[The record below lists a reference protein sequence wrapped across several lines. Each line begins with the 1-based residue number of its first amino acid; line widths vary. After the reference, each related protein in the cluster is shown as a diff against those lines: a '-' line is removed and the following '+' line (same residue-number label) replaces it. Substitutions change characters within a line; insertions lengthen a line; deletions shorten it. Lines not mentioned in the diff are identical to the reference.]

1 MQLDLGVEIRRL
13 TSCKMTGVIA
23 PSITVETEEEF
34 KASVARIEGFASRVH
49 IDVSDGAFAPVF
61 MVEPEKIWWPRQ
73 WVVDI
78 HAMVTTPMDYL
89 DRLVSLKPNL
99 IIFHAET
106 GVDLLPIM
114 ENIKRLGIKAGIAL
128 LKQTVPATVSTAIKA
143 ADHVLVFSG
152 DLGHYGGTASLM
164 QLEKVRLI
172 KAINPTVEIGW
183 DGGISVD
190 NAFTLSQGGVNVF
203 NIGGALAKADDPASV
218 YATLVREI
226 NKQGVI

>member
-1 MQLDLGVEIRRL
+1 
-13 TSCKMTGVIA
+13 MTGVIA
-23 PSITVETEEEF
+23 PSITVETEEEY
-34 KASVARIEGFASRVH
+34 KASITRIEGFAQRVH

-61 MVEPEKIWWPRQ
+61 MVEPEKLWWPRQ
-73 WVVDI
+73 WIVDI
-78 HAMVTTPMDYL
+78 HAMVTTPMDYM
-89 DRLVSLKPNL
+89 DRLINLKPHL
-99 IIFHAET
+99 ITFHAET
-106 GVDLLPIM
+106 NIDLVPIM
-114 ENIKRLGIKAGIAL
+114 ENIKRRGIKAGIAL
-128 LKQTVPATVSTAIKA
+128 LKTTVPATVAAAIRV

-172 KAINPTVEIGW
+172 KAINPNVEIGW

-203 NIGGALAKADDPASV
+203 NIGGALAKADDPAGV

>member
-1 MQLDLGVEIRRL
+1 MSVI
-13 TSCKMTGVIA
+13 IA
-23 PSITVETEEEF
+23 PSLTVETEEEY
-34 KASVARIEGFASRVH
+34 KAGIARIEGFAERVH

-61 MVEPEKIWWPRQ
+61 LVEPEKLWWPRQ
-73 WVVDI
+73 WVVDV
-78 HAMVTTPMDYL
+78 HAMVNNPMDYMDKL
-89 DRLVSLKPNL
+89 ISLKPNL

-106 GVDLLPIM
+106 NVDLVPIM
-114 ENIKRLGIKAGIAL
+114 ANIKKFGIKAGIAL
-128 LKQTVPATVSTAIKA
+128 LKQTVPSTVAAAIRA

-172 KAINPTVEIGW
+172 KAINPNVEIGW

-190 NAFTLSQGGVNVF
+190 NAFTLAQGGVNVF
-203 NIGGALAKADDPASV
+203 NIGGALAKATDPATV